1 MVKVKC
7 HTIVTKLYIKV
18 SFRMM
23 RRMEW
28 DLLSLKMVLIFMAN
42 LKLINNIMGN
52 SQVKEIIKSKILL
65 DFGMDLKSKEKV
77 SYRLKI

>member
-42 LKLINNIMGN
+42 LNLISNIMGN
-52 SQVKEIIKSKILL
+52 S
-65 DFGMDLKSKEKV
+65 
-77 SYRLKI
+77 